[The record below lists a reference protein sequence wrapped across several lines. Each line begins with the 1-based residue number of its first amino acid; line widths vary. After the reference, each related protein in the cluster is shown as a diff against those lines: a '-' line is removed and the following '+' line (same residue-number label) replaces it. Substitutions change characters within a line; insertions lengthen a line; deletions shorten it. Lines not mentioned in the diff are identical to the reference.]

1 MGQSQNWTLP
11 ADWILSF
18 FILSSSFILTFLN
31 NLPVGRNIFAFAM
44 KFQNENNSTIQVGV
58 QYESIDNLDN
68 FVGGGIVVEL
78 ES

>member
-1 MGQSQNWTLP
+1 M
-11 ADWILSF
+11 
-18 FILSSSFILTFLN
+18 LTFLN

>member
-1 MGQSQNWTLP
+1 
-11 ADWILSF
+11 
-18 FILSSSFILTFLN
+18 
-31 NLPVGRNIFAFAM
+31 M